1 MLKRILALRLRGDPS
16 LTMPDYIE
24 MMIKNEK
31 KKITRNQDTR
41 KESTVLKNV
50 LMKAKLYAV
59 EKTNTLKKGET
70 KK

>member
-1 MLKRILALRLRGDPS
+1 
-16 LTMPDYIE
+16 MPDYIE